1 MTPKHTSWLLTAA
14 IIVGTAAAPAGACG
28 LDPGWFAR
36 QAVSDDPRAAESA
49 IAALRRLGPAGLDA
63 FVREHADSIA
73 SARVSSSSDP
83 RWERVSRA
91 LDAIGRQHDNHSA
104 RLYWYT
110 DLERAKAASGAS
122 GKPILS
128 LRLLGRLDEELSCAN
143 SRFIRTALYAN
154 EAISARLRDQFVL
167 HWSSQRPAPRI
178 TIDFGD
184 GRSIVR
190 TITGNSIHYLLD
202 AEGRPL
208 DALPGFYGPKPF
220 LDWLE
225 RAETLHRQVATSG
238 GGPPRARLLRG
249 YHDRRFASIVDSWK
263 ADLEAAGHALA
274 PIDAVAAADLMAGG
288 RPGALEA
295 AGLTMTKAAI
305 EVPLLW
311 AMASTAERL
320 GAETTSDLW
329 PRIAALHREDARL
342 DRSSLAVMV
351 AKTRFDSESPQTSDA
366 PAPAPAMVERFER
379 SMALDSV
386 RNEYLLH
393 RAIHEWF
400 VTGTVGGD
408 LDALNDKVY
417 TELFATPKSDPW
429 LGLLAADTY
438 AALQDNGVVS
448 FP

>member
-83 RWERVSRA
+83 RWERISRA

-104 RLYWYT
+104 RLYWFT

-202 AEGRPL
+202 ADGRPL
-208 DALPGFYGPKPF
+208 RDVDVTLDLTYWDSVQSFSPLP
-220 LDWLE
+220 LM
-225 RAETLHRQVATSG
+225 
-238 GGPPRARLLRG
+238 
-249 YHDRRFASIVDSWK
+249 SW
-263 ADLEAAGHALA
+263 
-274 PIDAVAAADLMAGG
+274 P
-288 RPGALEA
+288 
-295 AGLTMTKAAI
+295 T
-305 EVPLLW
+305 
-311 AMASTAERL
+311 ASTDEE
-320 GAETTSDLW
+320 G
-329 PRIAALHREDARL
+329 
-342 DRSSLAVMV
+342 RS
-351 AKTRFDSESPQTSDA
+351 RFDDLPPGEIKVIA
-366 PAPAPAMVERFER
+366 RRLVERGVRYVQVWHGKGQPNVR
-379 SMALDSV
+379 SG
-386 RNEYLLH
+386 R
-393 RAIHEWF
+393 
-400 VTGTVGGD
+400 
-408 LDALNDKVY
+408 
-417 TELFATPKSDPW
+417 
-429 LGLLAADTY
+429 GLR
-438 AALQDNGVVS
+438 VS
-448 FP
+448 GRFR

>member
-1 MTPKHTSWLLTAA
+1 MPSSLEGALDVAALLDRARTMAEGSAFCVPDVENPGLILGAA
-14 IIVGTAAAPAGACG
+14 LGEAALAGRDKATFLVSPSLRAFPAWVEQ
-28 LDPGWFAR
+28 LI
-36 QAVSDDPRAAESA
+36 AESTGKDDTGILPVA
-49 IAALRRLGPAGLDA
+49 DEPAEESAAYGADRF
-63 FVREHADSIA
+63 FVYLEMNGDE
-73 SARVSSSSDP
+73 DT
-83 RWERVSRA
+83 E
-91 LDAIGRQHDNHSA
+91 QQA
-104 RLYWYT
+104 RL
-110 DLERAKAASGAS
+110 
-122 GKPILS
+122 
-128 LRLLGRLDEELSCAN
+128 
-143 SRFIRTALYAN
+143 
-154 EAISARLRDQFVL
+154 
-167 HWSSQRPAPRI
+167 
-178 TIDFGD
+178 
-184 GRSIVR
+184 
-190 TITGNSIHYLLD
+190 
-202 AEGRPL
+202 
-208 DALPGFYGPKPF
+208 
-220 LDWLE
+220 
-225 RAETLHRQVATSG
+225 
-238 GGPPRARLLRG
+238 
-249 YHDRRFASIVDSWK
+249 

-320 GAETTSDLW
+320 AAETTSDLW

-342 DRSSLAVMV
+342 DRSSLAVMA

-366 PAPAPAMVERFER
+366 PAPAMVDRFER